1 MRSGQALSHIRRRRI
16 SLRLKWAREQNAE
29 EEMADYKTM
38 EIRGFFRSHSHLPI
52 WEAMQKAGI
61 WEQVGLKVSF
71 EFCDSSEAAE
81 KALFSGDIDFVSGN
95 HISPYLLVRRG
106 KPIVSLT
113 SPSNSVDD
121 RLVTRFPVK
130 AVSELKGKRIG
141 DTTLVDSIGG
151 YHHPRGNHMLYVMRG
166 GLRLD
171 EVEFVE
177 LTESNN
183 EFRAMQL
190 DVLKSGKVDGIFV
203 TGSTDKFE
211 QAGLH
216 VLSLDR
222 LPMIN
227 GPTLTTTLTT
237 LEAKEGLAE
246 RLVKAQVLGIH
257 FARTRRGE
265 TEQILEG
272 LRRRVPECKNVNY
285 RSVAKLLPKPYPDH
299 EAVANAYKLC
309 CMKNPEAEEQS
320 PMALW
325 DLHYLRALDN
335 SGYINKLYT

>member
-1 MRSGQALSHIRRRRI
+1 M
-16 SLRLKWAREQNAE
+16 
-29 EEMADYKTM
+29 D
-38 EIRGFFRSHSHLPI
+38 
-52 WEAMQKAGI
+52 KAGI

-121 RLVTRFPVK
+121 RLVTRLPVK

-166 GLRLD
+166 GLRLND
-171 EVEFVE
+171 VEWVE
-177 LTESNN
+177 LTESNE
-183 EFRAMQL
+183 EFRATQM
-190 DVLKSGKVDGIFV
+190 DVLKSKKVDAIFV
-203 TGSTDKFE
+203 TGNTHHFT
-211 QAGLH
+211 QAGMH
-216 VLSLDR
+216 VLPLDR

-237 LEAKEGLAE
+237 LQNREGLAE
-246 RLVKAQVLGIH
+246 RLVKAQVMGIH

-265 TEQILEG
+265 TEQILER
-272 LRRRVPECKNVNY
+272 LRRRVPESKNVAY
-285 RSVAKLLPKPYPDH
+285 RSVSKLLPKPYPDH

-309 CMKNPEAEEQS
+309 CLKSPETEELS

-325 DLHYLRALDN
+325 DLHYLRELDHSGFIDALYA
-335 SGYINKLYT
+335 SS

>member
-1 MRSGQALSHIRRRRI
+1 
-16 SLRLKWAREQNAE
+16 
-29 EEMADYKTM
+29 MADYKTM

-52 WEAMQKAGI
+52 WEVMDKAGI

-81 KALFSGDIDFVSGN
+81 KALFSSDIDFVSGN

-106 KPIVSLT
+106 QPIVSLT

-130 AVSELKGKRIG
+130 AVSELKGRRIG

-166 GLRLD
+166 GLRLTD
-171 EVEFVE
+171 FEWVE
-177 LTESNN
+177 LTDSND

-190 DVLKSGKVDGIFV
+190 DVLKSGKVDAIFV

-216 VLSLDR
+216 VLLLDR

-272 LRRRVPECKNVNY
+272 LRRRVPECKNVTY

-309 CMKNPEAEEQS
+309 CMKDPEAEEQS

-325 DLHYLRALDN
+325 DLHYLRTLDN
-335 SGYINKLYT
+335 SGFIDGLYK

>member
-1 MRSGQALSHIRRRRI
+1 MSEYEPL
-16 SLRLKWAREQNAE
+16 
-29 EEMADYKTM
+29 
-38 EIRGFFRSHSHLPI
+38 EIRGFYRSHSHLPI
-52 WEAMQKAGI
+52 WEVMDKAGI
-61 WEQVGLKVSF
+61 WEKVGLKVTF

-81 KALFSGDIDFVSGN
+81 KALFDGSVDFVSGN

-113 SPSNSVDD
+113 SPSNSVNDK
-121 RLVTRFPVK
+121 LAARFPIK
-130 AVSELKGKRIG
+130 QVSELRDKRIG

-151 YHHPRGNHMLYVMRG
+151 YQHPRGNHMLYVMRD

-183 EFRAMQL
+183 EFHAMQL
-190 DVLKSGKVDGIFV
+190 EVVKSGKVDAIFV
-203 TGSTDKFE
+203 TGNTDKFE

-216 VLSLDR
+216 VLPLDP

-227 GPTLTTTLTT
+227 GPTLTSTLTT
-237 LEAKEGLAE
+237 LQKKAGLAE
-246 RLVKAQVLGIH
+246 RLVKAQVMGIH

-265 TEQILEG
+265 TEDILEG
-272 LRRRVPECKNVNY
+272 LRQRVPEAKNVAY

-299 EAVANAYKLC
+299 EGVANAYKLC
-309 CMKNPEAEEQS
+309 CLKSPETEEIS

-325 DLHYLRALDN
+325 DLHYLRELDN
-335 SGYINKLYT
+335 SGFIDSLYANN

>member
-1 MRSGQALSHIRRRRI
+1 M
-16 SLRLKWAREQNAE
+16 AE
-29 EEMADYKTM
+29 YEPL
-38 EIRGFFRSHSHLPI
+38 EIRGFYRSHSHLPI
-52 WEAMQKAGI
+52 WEVMDKAGI
-61 WEQVGLKVSF
+61 WDQVGLKVTF
-71 EFCDSSEAAE
+71 DFCDSSSAAE
-81 KALFSGDIDFVSGN
+81 KALFDGSVDFVSGN

-113 SPSNSVDD
+113 SPSNSVND
-121 RLVTRFPVK
+121 RLVARFPIEQI
-130 AVSELKGKRIG
+130 SELRGKRIG

-171 EVEFVE
+171 EVAWVE
-177 LTESNN
+177 LTESNK
-183 EFRAMQL
+183 EFHAIQL
-190 DVLKSGKVDGIFV
+190 EVVKAGKVDAIFV
-203 TGSTDKFE
+203 TGNTDKFE

-216 VLSLDR
+216 VLPLDR

-227 GPTLTTTLTT
+227 GPTLTSTLTT
-237 LEAKEGLAE
+237 LQKKEGLAE
-246 RLVKAQVLGIH
+246 RLVKAQVMGIH

-265 TEQILEG
+265 TETILEG
-272 LRRRVPECKNVNY
+272 LRQRVPEAKNVAY

-299 EAVANAYKLC
+299 EGMANAYKLC
-309 CMKNPEAEEQS
+309 CLKSPETEEMS

-335 SGYINKLYT
+335 SGFIDKLYA